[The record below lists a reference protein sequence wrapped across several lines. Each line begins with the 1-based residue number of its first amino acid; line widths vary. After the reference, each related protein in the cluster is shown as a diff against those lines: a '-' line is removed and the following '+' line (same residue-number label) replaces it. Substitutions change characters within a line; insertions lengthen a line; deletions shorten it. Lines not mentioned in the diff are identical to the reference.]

1 MSLVSTELRPTTSGT
16 PLLLVEG
23 LTCRF
28 GEVVANDGASFRV
41 QPGEIHAVLGENGA
55 GKSTL
60 MKLVYGV
67 YRPDEGEMHFDGE
80 RVKIDS
86 PAVAAGWGS
95 AWCSR
100 TCA

>member
-1 MSLVSTELRPTTSGT
+1 MTSGT

-28 GEVVANDGASFRV
+28 GEVFANDGVSFRV

-60 MKLVYGV
+60 VKLVYGV
-67 YRPDEGEMHFDGE
+67 YRPDEGEMHFDGP
-80 RVKIDS
+80 RLHRR
-86 PAVAAGWGS
+86 PAAAGGPDPEP
-95 AWCSR
+95 AER
-100 TCA
+100 LRRPRRAGHAHRA